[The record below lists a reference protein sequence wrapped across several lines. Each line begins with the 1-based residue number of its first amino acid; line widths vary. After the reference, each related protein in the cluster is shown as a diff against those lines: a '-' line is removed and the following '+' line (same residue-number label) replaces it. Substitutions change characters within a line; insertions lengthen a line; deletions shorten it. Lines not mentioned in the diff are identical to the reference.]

1 MKIEIEIIERCEEGK
16 YDQILGRIGD
26 ILWEGEL
33 SLEEAKRV
41 DCWAKSGGKFRIIGD
56 GIVKDYDDEFD
67 FGEENDDDFEEAVV
81 VEEWDGCQWVCIATN
96 KWITDIVK

>member
-33 SLEEAKRV
+33 DAEEAKRISYGST
-41 DCWAKSGGKFRIIGD
+41 AGKFRIIGD

-67 FGEENDDDFEEAVV
+67 FGEENEDDYEEAVA
-81 VEEWDGCQWVCIATN
+81 VEEWDGCQWVCVVTN
-96 KWITDIVK
+96 KWITDVVK